1 LRISQDSIFDEVK
14 QLEKA
19 KSSKEV
25 EEKDL
30 VFVLVGVSQCD

>member
-1 LRISQDSIFDEVK
+1 MKSSNWK
-14 QLEKA
+14 KA